1 MTTIIGSIAT
11 NDMNLT
17 KRCCGLFVLL
27 LLLHSQN
34 LNQCKAVAAA
44 IFGPSYGDRLALV
57 PVTAANQF
65 SLLNS
70 GVVDMLASHVLFTME
85 NMVSEVRRGF
95 EGGGGALVCASVGAS
110 ACISEQFTFSL
121 DHFSTDTSREPHT
134 LCQPHTITFPPV
146 LSFPPQPTTG
156 KPYALS
162 IPYLH
167 DFLGMGGLPSAID
180 CAARRDTNST
190 GCANT
195 KICVVQSTMDEEVLM
210 ELFPTEALVLTPTLA
225 DLYANF
231 AGSACDVIAGGQFE
245 IGERTVRRN
254 GYNGTY
260 LLSTEQL
267 AKHPYTLVTRSID
280 PVWSDFVNWVLR
292 SLMQAEESSITQSF
306 ASLTVGSTDVFGVEF
321 SDMFKEAITAVGNYG
336 ELYMR
341 HLGSILPQQD
351 INLIND
357 GNRPLLYSY
366 PFGNVS
372 PSNRAVPDSPTLRRL
387 QEQNEFGL
395 PLRCGVTKFGGFADL
410 NTTTQEWSGLDVDVC
425 RAISAALFDGK
436 VDVEFVELM
445 GSTRWNA
452 LASESVDIVTAKT
465 TLTFDRDA
473 GIGLSFTQTTY
484 YDGMSYGGVPP

>member
-1 MTTIIGSIAT
+1 M
-11 NDMNLT
+11 
-17 KRCCGLFVLL
+17 LL
-27 LLLHSQN
+27 LLYSQN
-34 LNQCKAVAAA
+34 LNQCTAVAAA
-44 IFGPSYGDRLALV
+44 IFGPSYGNRLSLV

-70 GVVDMLASHVLFTME
+70 GVVDLLASHVLFTME
-85 NMVSEVRRGF
+85 NMVSEVRQGF
-95 EGGGGALVCASVGAS
+95 EGGGAFVYASVGAS
-110 ACISEQFTFSL
+110 ACISEQFVFSL
-121 DHFSTDTSREPHT
+121 DHFSNDTSKEPHT
-134 LCQPHTITFPPV
+134 LCQLHTITFSPV
-146 LSFPPQPTTG
+146 VPFSQQPTTG

-195 KICVVQSTMDEEVLM
+195 TICVVQSTMDEEVLM

-267 AKHPYTLVTRSID
+267 SKHPYTLVTRSID

-306 ASLTVGSTDVFGVEF
+306 ASLIDGSTDVFGVQF
-321 SDMFKEAITAVGNYG
+321 SDMFKNAITVVGNYG
-336 ELYMR
+336 ELYLR
-341 HLGSILPQQD
+341 HLGSILPRQD

-357 GNRPLLYSY
+357 GNRPLIYSH
-366 PFGNVS
+366 PFGNAS
-372 PSNRAVPDSPTLRRL
+372 PSNRAVPDSLTLRQLRQL
-387 QEQNEFGL
+387 NQIGL
-395 PLRCGVTKFGGFADL
+395 PLRCGVTKSVGFAEL
-410 NTTTQEWSGLDVDVC
+410 NTTTQEWSGLDIDFC
-425 RAISAALFDGK
+425 RAISVALFDGK
-436 VDVEFVELM
+436 VDVQFVELS
-445 GSTRWNA
+445 GSERWQSLQTFGVHVLNR
-452 LASESVDIVTAKT
+452 KT
-465 TLTFDRDA
+465 TLTFERDA
-473 GIGLSFTQTTY
+473 GIGVSFAQPTY
-484 YDGMSYGGVPP
+484 YDGLSYGGIPP